1 MNKTQYTLTEADIHL
16 LADFQKADSAFFAAQ
31 AALNKAVSEQPDYRA
46 VVDRYKNAYQD
57 RLNKAAVFAQCVAVS
72 IGRDTQAKP
81 SVEMTADERL
91 KLETAEG
98 AI

>member
-1 MNKTQYTLTEADIHL
+1 MNKTHTLTEADMHL
-16 LADFQKADSAFFAAQ
+16 LADFQKADTAFFAAQ
-31 AALNKAVSEQPDYRA
+31 AALNKADCEHPDYKG

-72 IGRDTQAKP
+72 IGRDIQAIAVP
-81 SVEMTADERL
+81 YMTAEERL